1 MNKEELKKEQKVE
14 AIERLKILNKNFELL
29 KNVVNDFEKKDL
41 LYFSEQTSLGGI
53 LYWCTKE
60 NGYNEYVDLIKKFE
74 EENNAI
80 VYHAIHCYT
89 EFGELLNLLYVS
101 QHKSEWKMDRTDLIK
116 GVPFAYCYNLDDEWC
131 SEFGSISIA
140 GRTGGIIRKY

>member
-1 MNKEELKKEQKVE
+1 MNNEELKKEQKAE
-14 AIERLKILNKNFELL
+14 AVERLKILNKNYELM

-41 LYFSEQTSLGGI
+41 LYFSEQTPLGGI
-53 LYWCTKE
+53 LYWCTEE
-60 NGYNEYVDLIKKFE
+60 NGYKKYVDLIKNFE
-74 EENNAI
+74 KENNAI

-101 QHKSEWKMDRTDLIK
+101 KYKSEWKTDKMDLIE
-116 GVPFAYCYNLDDEWC
+116 GISLVYCYNLDDEWC

-140 GRTGGIIRKY
+140 GKSGGLIRRY